1 MSVTTTTLGANTVHL
16 AISGETSVTN
26 FITALDAAIVNGGW
40 SQVDVSNP
48 YNRIYSA
55 PNADGVT
62 VKYIGINIDPGFL
75 KISTTSYESWNAT
88 THVGTNQTWTF
99 NRAGAMG
106 FAFNFCDVLL
116 FVNSRWL
123 ILQSFIRNQPSCWS
137 GVVELAREAPEDT
150 ATAGY
155 PCWCWISN
163 ATVMTQIPA
172 ATPVIGCVSFPRT
185 VSGATGAAAATSTS
199 LQTPYTRFGATSL
212 LGQPFSSLP
221 NYATYAWNTA
231 DKIVH
236 SIRPVVNTTELHGR
250 MFGLKMTYNIGSP
263 FSQVLLPIDSNYAY
277 SAAGTQTTHWVLGGY
292 PSSTP
297 QYLFNN
303 TANYPS
309 GSVTTQSINIAGTTG
324 RGVVPVGVYFY
335 VGTNIGVYKI
345 DASSTTPSLLG
356 LVTGTSGKDMQTIE
370 YDNYQYVYVGGPDG
384 LYRID
389 TLNNDTVTFLAVTN
403 GISGMWWDGTYLWAG
418 IRNVAT
424 TGHLL
429 QINPTTF
436 TIANTINL
444 GAASAAVGAICSDNA
459 GNTYALTSSLVLY
472 KIVNSSL
479 AVSSLATTILSG
491 TSSMCMYFT
500 GDLLVVSSWN
510 GTNLTYKSVTLSG
523 TVVATGSYNNLN
535 QGFAG
540 TLSGSIGKFGV
551 YDFFSG
557 NSSTY
562 GTPFVTD
569 LSGVAGNINYSG
581 MPLSGYNFVGTD
593 YNRAYATSGT
603 TFNYYTNVFRPDDQ
617 TTAYGRFLLPQ

>member
-26 FITALDAAIVNGGW
+26 FINALDAAIVNGGW

-62 VKYIGINIDPGFL
+62 VKYIGINIDPGYL

-137 GVVELAREAPEDT
+137 GVIELAREAPEDT

-155 PCWCWISN
+155 PCWCWVSS
-163 ATVMTQIPA
+163 ATIMTQIPA
-172 ATPVIGCVSFPRT
+172 TTPVIGCVSFPRT
-185 VSGATGAAAATSTS
+185 VSGATGAAAATVTS
-199 LQTPYTRFGATSL
+199 LQTPYTRFGASSL

-231 DKIVH
+231 DKIIH

-263 FSQVLLPIDSNYAY
+263 FSQVSLPIDSNYAY

-292 PSSTP
+292 PSTTP
-297 QYLFNN
+297 QNLFVN
-303 TANYPS
+303 TANYPT
-309 GSVTTQSINIAGTTG
+309 GSVITQSVGLSGTV
-324 RGVVPVGVYFY
+324 RAAVPVGVYFY
-335 VGTNIGVYKI
+335 VGTSVGVYKV
-345 DASSTTPSLLG
+345 DASSTAPTSLG
-356 LVTGTSGKDMQTIE
+356 VITGTSGKDMQTIE

-389 TLNNDTVTFLAVTN
+389 TLNNDTVTFLAVTG

-418 IRNVAT
+418 LRTAAT

-459 GNTYALTSSLVLY
+459 GNTYALTNSLVLY
-472 KIVNSSL
+472 KVVNSSL
-479 AVSSLATTILSG
+479 TVSSLATSVLSG
-491 TSSMCMYFT
+491 VFGMGMYFT
-500 GDLLVVSSWN
+500 GDQLILSSWN
-510 GTNLTYKSVTLSG
+510 GSGLTYKSVTLSG
-523 TVVATGSYNNLN
+523 TTVTSTSYNNAN
-535 QGFAG
+535 QGFTG
-540 TLSGSIGKFGV
+540 TIAGSIGKIGV

-557 NSSTY
+557 NSAGYS
-562 GTPFVTD
+562 TPFLTD
-569 LSGVAGNINYSG
+569 LSGVGGNISYG
-581 MPLSGYNFVGTD
+581 AMPLSSYNFLATD
-593 YNRAYATSGT
+593 YNRAYSGNGS
-603 TFNYYTNVFRPDDQ
+603 TFYYYTNMFRPDDQ
-617 TTAYGRFLLPQ
+617 TTSYGRFLLPQ